1 MQSQFLVVGPLAA
14 STIIQLIFQP
24 TYTDTPTTIQ
34 PPGFVFGIVWT
45 VIYLLYGLFLQ
56 RIATKKHPLIRPIA
70 VIAGLNL
77 LLNLIWSPLVFVY
90 KRRVAGLYIIYA
102 LIATLLALLVM
113 LDDKPSKLLLLPY
126 LTWLVV
132 ASQLQLASLI
142 QNN

>member
-1 MQSQFLVVGPLAA
+1 
-14 STIIQLIFQP
+14 
-24 TYTDTPTTIQ
+24 
-34 PPGFVFGIVWT
+34 
-45 VIYLLYGLFLQ
+45 LYGLFLQ
-56 RIATKKHPLIRPIA
+56 RIATKKHPMIRPIA

-113 LDDKPSKLLLLPY
+113 LDDKSSKLLLLPY

-142 QNN
+142 QNNQDTVNACVRQTLSIDRTTNACGLDAHTSTLHIGQGARP